1 MAEITITQA
10 LSTLKVLEKRLKAKL
25 GVSDNGRRTLNAN
38 LKLVAVSRGSHLRD
52 PYTSYKEEDFIATAK
67 ASMQSIEDLDERII
81 TIKNAIAASNAVTMV
96 KIAGKEMT
104 VQEAIIRKQYSE
116 LRKQK
121 IEAYKAELKRAREEF
136 QEVVDENRSYAERL
150 ANGESSDSKKFKD
163 AEEFVS
169 NTYAASLIDP
179 CDLQNKIERM
189 EQDFEDF
196 VANIDFVLSES
207 NATTKI
213 IIPD

>member
-1 MAEITITQA
+1 MAEITVTQA
-10 LSTLKVLEKRLKAKL
+10 LSDLKTLEKRLKAKL
-25 GVSDNGRRTLNAN
+25 GISESGRRTSVNM
-38 LKLVAVSRGSHLRD
+38 KLVAVSRGSHLRD

-67 ASMQSIEDLDERII
+67 SSMQSIEDLDERII
-81 TIKNAIAASNAVTMV
+81 TIKKAIAASNAVTVV

-104 VQEAIIRKQYSE
+104 VQEAIIRKQYAE
-116 LRKQK
+116 LKKQK

-136 QEVVDENRSYAERL
+136 QDVVNENRSYVERL
-150 ANGESSDSKKFKD
+150 ANGEGSDSKKFKD

-179 CDLQNKIERM
+179 CNLQNSIEEM
-189 EQDFEDF
+189 EQNFEDF

>member
-1 MAEITITQA
+1 MEEITITQA

-25 GVSDNGRRTLNAN
+25 GVSDNGRRTLSAN

-121 IEAYKAELKRAREEF
+121 IEAYKAE
-136 QEVVDENRSYAERL
+136 QGRSFR
-150 ANGESSDSKKFKD
+150 K
-163 AEEFVS
+163 
-169 NTYAASLIDP
+169 
-179 CDLQNKIERM
+179 
-189 EQDFEDF
+189 
-196 VANIDFVLSES
+196 
-207 NATTKI
+207 
-213 IIPD
+213 